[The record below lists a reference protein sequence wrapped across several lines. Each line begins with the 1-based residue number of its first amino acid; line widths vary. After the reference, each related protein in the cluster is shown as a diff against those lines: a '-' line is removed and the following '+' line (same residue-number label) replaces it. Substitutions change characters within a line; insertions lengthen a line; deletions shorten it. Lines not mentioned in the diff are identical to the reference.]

1 MAFVYLMFIKE
12 ITSNYK
18 LLLNFKV
25 GSNKVFKR

>member
-1 MAFVYLMFIKE
+1 MAFGYLVSDIYKRD
-12 ITSNYK
+12 YK